1 MIELACGDG
10 RMRRGPYSP
19 RAMSSPMIPALA
31 TNGLRFDDLFRADA
45 LAALDAR
52 FLAELASVAPETH
65 ARLVAY
71 RACKGAGMEAEAV
84 SEVLSESAPFLGDFV
99 ARLFGVA
106 NERRALMTDADQVT
120 PIFRMQDQL
129 VKRRAIKR
137 GELTFDAAVDAE
149 VRRAFATLG
158 VDPESELSV
167 ARLACDLL
175 DLEIDLKRAELP
187 EDRARRCAEI
197 AAAFGLEGGG
207 READKTVVA
216 RGLERL
222 ETWLVMRKRELGDW
236 MAFRLPKSISHDKL
250 VQIRRP
256 SQERPEELVTP
267 EHHVRRSP
275 AARSTRRSRRRTSAA
290 QRRRDRG
297 ARAIM
302 RRQPD
307 VPGTGHRI
315 CNDCMKACIFQKQ
328 EAGEHPAD
336 RDSHPHGRARA
347 AVGLRDLRP
356 AHAVEPAERAS
367 PRRGRTTGATCSSW
381 ASGPRATRSRTT
393 S

>member
-175 DLEIDLKRAELP
+175 DP
-187 EDRARRCAEI
+187 SRARSAC
-197 AAAFGLEGGG
+197 
-207 READKTVVA
+207 
-216 RGLERL
+216 
-222 ETWLVMRKRELGDW
+222 
-236 MAFRLPKSISHDKL
+236 
-250 VQIRRP
+250 
-256 SQERPEELVTP
+256 
-267 EHHVRRSP
+267 RSP
-275 AARSTRRSRRRTSAA
+275 AARSTRRSPRRTSSSSGDAIAA
-290 QRRRDRG
+290 L
-297 ARAIM
+297 ALIASTTPCM
-302 RRQPD
+302 
-307 VPGTGHRI
+307 PGTGHRI

-328 EAGEHPAD
+328 EPVNIPQIETGD
-336 RDSHPHGRARA
+336 PHGRARA
-347 AVGLRDLRP
+347 AVGRSRSTASSRGGTRSTRAPFAAALQRQ
-356 AHAVEPAERAS
+356 ERA
-367 PRRGRTTGATCSSW
+367 RR
-381 ASGPRATRSRTT
+381 GPRAGGLHARALPLERGLRRRRHRRPQDRAAAGQAPRRSRSSASPISAT
-393 S
+393 SSSTSARSSASAA

>member
-250 VQIRRP
+250 VQRGRVLPLLPQPRQGLLQQGLSHQGRGAYEGGRVQAEPARR
-256 SQERPEELVTP
+256 
-267 EHHVRRSP
+267 RRSP
-275 AARSTRRSRRRTSAA
+275 AARSTRRSPRRTSCG

-297 ARAIM
+297 ARAHL
-302 RRQPD
+302 RSTTPCCR
-307 VPGTGHRI
+307 
-315 CNDCMKACIFQKQ
+315 A
-328 EAGEHPAD
+328 PAT
-336 RDSHPHGRARA
+336 
-347 AVGLRDLRP
+347 
-356 AHAVEPAERAS
+356 AS
-367 PRRGRTTGATCSSW
+367 ATTA
-381 ASGPRATRSRTT
+381 
-393 S
+393 

>member
-120 PIFRMQDQL
+120 PIFRMQAEPA
-129 VKRRAIKR
+129 RRA
-137 GELTFDAAVDAE
+137 AH
-149 VRRAFATLG
+149 
-158 VDPESELSV
+158 
-167 ARLACDLL
+167 
-175 DLEIDLKRAELP
+175 
-187 EDRARRCAEI
+187 
-197 AAAFGLEGGG
+197 
-207 READKTVVA
+207 
-216 RGLERL
+216 
-222 ETWLVMRKRELGDW
+222 
-236 MAFRLPKSISHDKL
+236 RLPP
-250 VQIRRP
+250 RREDLRGAP
-256 SQERPEELVTP
+256 RAAQGD
-267 EHHVRRSP
+267 
-275 AARSTRRSRRRTSAA
+275 AIARSRSS
-290 QRRRDRG
+290 
-297 ARAIM
+297 

-328 EAGEHPAD
+328 EPVNIPQIETGILTDVLALPWGFEIYGLLTRWNPLN
-336 RDSHPHGRARA
+336 AR
-347 AVGLRDLRP
+347 RP
-356 AHAVEPAERAS
+356 S
-367 PRRGRTTGATCSSW
+367 PRRTTARTCSSW

-393 S
+393 SYNEGFGVVGIDGLKIEPLPGELLSATPIERFTDLCQELDERTLSSASAA